1 MYEDDY
7 LLHTKNTMEKQIN
20 NFVYRLVAGMLRRL
34 NTSKSQASC
43 LAEGIV
49 LWHVRELVL
58 NKNLWYN

>member
-1 MYEDDY
+1 
-7 LLHTKNTMEKQIN
+7 MEKQIN